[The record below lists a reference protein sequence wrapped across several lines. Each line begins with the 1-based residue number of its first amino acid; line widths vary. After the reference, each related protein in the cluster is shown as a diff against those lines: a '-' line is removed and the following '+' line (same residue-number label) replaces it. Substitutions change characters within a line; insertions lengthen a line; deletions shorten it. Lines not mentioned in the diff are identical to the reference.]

1 MDVLTIVI
9 ITLVT
14 SAVAGYAA
22 SKIASKVVRKR
33 GEKIIKEA
41 EAEGEMIKKERIL
54 QAKEKFIQ
62 LKSEHDRAVN
72 ERKRREWR
80 RASSAPSRSKA
91 ACSPSKRSFR
101 EKPRRSTPAH
111 ERSYAPLQGVER
123 RKEELRPQDQRARKP
138 SGFEQIGGLGRRGKR
153 RTS

>member
-62 LKSEHDRAVN
+62 LKSEHDL
-72 ERKRREWR
+72 
-80 RASSAPSRSKA
+80 SLI
-91 ACSPSKRSFR
+91 
-101 EKPRRSTPAH
+101 H
-111 ERSYAPLQGVER
+111 
-123 RKEELRPQDQRARKP
+123 
-138 SGFEQIGGLGRRGKR
+138 I
-153 RTS
+153 

>member
-22 SKIASKVVRKR
+22 SKIASKVVKKR

-72 ERKRREWR
+72 EHAIAALAEQDC
-80 RASSAPSRSKA
+80 AEVYDCPSAAQALALALGKAGPKDCVLVCGSLYLIGETEKILKSRQKMA
-91 ACSPSKRSFR
+91 
-101 EKPRRSTPAH
+101 E
-111 ERSYAPLQGVER
+111 
-123 RKEELRPQDQRARKP
+123 
-138 SGFEQIGGLGRRGKR
+138 
-153 RTS
+153 